1 MRKINFILALFLI
14 LITAVSASAQVS
26 NSIVRPSRV
35 RGPGQIPATAVPAA
49 AFTGGVTA
57 GANVTVTP
65 TATGV
70 EIAASA
76 AGAVIDDLT
85 TATDKVWSSLKVAS
99 SLALYL
105 PVIDPITDGPLSIDT
120 TENGIYSKKAIGTL
134 ANGNGLTYGA
144 VSCSWATA
152 DTFYAAM
159 SGGSDRIYKTIDGGS
174 NWAAESILGTTDLVA
189 YSIASDGTG
198 IAVAVG
204 QGASDPFTTNK
215 GIRTSDGGL
224 TWADITLPS
233 NWFWD
238 TVATNRTGIW
248 ISTANNNKLARSTD
262 NGATWVEVVGAL
274 GSPKTSFAS
283 DGGAVFIG
291 VGANGADSS
300 IVRSTDGG
308 LTWADITPPD
318 ASWSGNEVV
327 YCGGTKYAACGSSSS
342 DSKNL
347 IYSTD
352 GGATWAASALADGLV
367 YEALSSDR
375 LGNVAAFNND
385 GTAYKSND
393 NGASWTALSVAGL
406 DEYNWRSAAMNSES
420 DLVVVSVSG
429 TDKSARAAATNVGIL
444 LRSAAVYVDNLTA
457 VAGSPVQVDPATGKV
472 SYSTPVTQILQN
484 YGILSWFTSEVEAW
498 PVLDLSGYL
507 TTSGKAADASLLNG
521 VADAKT
527 ATASTIAKRDASGDL
542 TARRFVSGL
551 ATGTSPLSVTSTT
564 VNSNLNADLLDGN
577 EASAFLGASAT
588 AANAVNLMGLSYL
601 QYLPSKATIETLLG
615 ASAANLNGGIAVDT
629 DKFTVADGT
638 GDTVVGGTFN
648 AKGAVTNDSTLL
660 NTGNAKFSGE
670 VAVTGDVVKYTAA
683 SAVANSGYRHEA
695 DNGGYTRVTD
705 MSDTG
710 YAPGVYSRSV
720 GAGTGAEGFEFRACP
735 SQDLAS
741 NSTYAFIAF
750 NPAYTGP
757 LTASDIFRIQNY
769 TTTVARINA
778 SGNMT
783 LGATDLASTT
793 AKLYV
798 DGVTKVKTL
807 DSGTGDTAVYWDN
820 ATYTLAT
827 QASARR
833 YKENIKPLDAD
844 WDKFMAI
851 RPVSYTLIK
860 DPKAGTKVGMIAE
873 EVLPLYAGEVST
885 NPDGTCESVNYD
897 RLVSPTIAAVQDL
910 KRTVTFMGWLLALV
924 FLTVVY
930 LLFRNLANERE
941 LMRLNYCK
949 QGTGDGE

>member
-1 MRKINFILALFLI
+1 
-14 LITAVSASAQVS
+14 
-26 NSIVRPSRV
+26 
-35 RGPGQIPATAVPAA
+35 
-49 AFTGGVTA
+49 
-57 GANVTVTP
+57 
-65 TATGV
+65 
-70 EIAASA
+70 
-76 AGAVIDDLT
+76 
-85 TATDKVWSSLKVAS
+85 
-99 SLALYL
+99 
-105 PVIDPITDGPLSIDT
+105 
-120 TENGIYSKKAIGTL
+120 
-134 ANGNGLTYGA
+134 
-144 VSCSWATA
+144 
-152 DTFYAAM
+152 
-159 SGGSDRIYKTIDGGS
+159 
-174 NWAAESILGTTDLVA
+174 
-189 YSIASDGTG
+189 
-198 IAVAVG
+198 
-204 QGASDPFTTNK
+204 
-215 GIRTSDGGL
+215 
-224 TWADITLPS
+224 
-233 NWFWD
+233 
-238 TVATNRTGIW
+238 
-248 ISTANNNKLARSTD
+248 
-262 NGATWVEVVGAL
+262 
-274 GSPKTSFAS
+274 
-283 DGGAVFIG
+283 
-291 VGANGADSS
+291 
-300 IVRSTDGG
+300 
-308 LTWADITPPD
+308 
-318 ASWSGNEVV
+318 
-327 YCGGTKYAACGSSSS
+327 
-342 DSKNL
+342 
-347 IYSTD
+347 
-352 GGATWAASALADGLV
+352 
-367 YEALSSDR
+367 
-375 LGNVAAFNND
+375 
-385 GTAYKSND
+385 
-393 NGASWTALSVAGL
+393 
-406 DEYNWRSAAMNSES
+406 MNSES

-521 VADAKT
+521 VADATT

-629 DKFTVADGT
+629 DKFTVADG
-638 GDTVVGGTFN
+638 
-648 AKGAVTNDSTLL
+648 
-660 NTGNAKFSGE
+660 
-670 VAVTGDVVKYTAA
+670 TGDVVKYTAA

-793 AKLYV
+793 V